1 MPNSTPCWRTRV
13 RARTPG
19 HGTWRWW
26 RLGGAAAAQDTRPGI
41 GVLPFANGGSYGQ
54 DAENFDALEI
64 GLQQMLMTELAQN
77 PALRIVDRAQ
87 IKQLLSEQELGA
99 SGRVDANT
107 AARIGKLVG
116 AKYMVMGG
124 FTDLYGDMRLD
135 LRVVNVET
143 SEIMRADKVNR
154 KREELYRAVVDAAQ
168 QLTNGL
174 KLPPLAKQAQA
185 EREKRDIPADAVTYY
200 TRGLLYAERGDTERA

>member
-1 MPNSTPCWRTRV
+1 
-13 RARTPG
+13 
-19 HGTWRWW
+19 
-26 RLGGAAAAQDTRPGI
+26 
-41 GVLPFANGGSYGQ
+41 
-54 DAENFDALEI
+54 
-64 GLQQMLMTELAQN
+64 
-77 PALRIVDRAQ
+77 
-87 IKQLLSEQELGA
+87 
-99 SGRVDANT
+99 VDANT

-200 TRGLLYAERGDTERA
+200 TRGLLYAERGDTERAKELFAKAKDIFPNYTEVDVALKQIGS